1 MSTTRHLVN
10 RRRRLEARPRTEAE
24 SSASAAEELQPVP
37 KSGSGTA
44 QTDAGNGARTASGAG
59 TESGARTGAKSVR
72 KPSGP
77 GAGSSSAARASVR
90 PGRRPRTE
98 PSGAAAAAES
108 AEGKRTPRGR
118 FPTAVL
124 SRLGRAPRTL
134 PVVCAVLT
142 LVFGGFAGWAA
153 SEARELRNTASAH
166 NSALADAARTSEVKG
181 EVSSAVNA
189 LFSYDHAHPEKNER
203 AADRLLT
210 GRAVE
215 QHRALLA
222 RVRAQDRAQKLV
234 LTTTVTDSAVTELEG
249 DRARVL
255 LFADQHSART
265 AGKAGSADGSGGKS
279 EGEPKDKAKNKDK
292 SKADDG
298 NATYAGAMLAVN
310 AVRKDGAWRITA
322 IDTLD

>member
-10 RRRRLEARPRTEAE
+10 RRRRLEARPRTGAE
-24 SSASAAEELQPVP
+24 RSVPAAEEQQPVH

-59 TESGARTGAKSVR
+59 VEPGARTGAKSGR
-72 KPSGP
+72 KPSG
-77 GAGSSSAARASVR
+77 A
-90 PGRRPRTE
+90 
-98 PSGAAAAAES
+98 GAAAEV

-118 FPTAVL
+118 FPAAVL
-124 SRLGRAPRTL
+124 SRLVRTPRTL

-153 SEARELRNTASAH
+153 SEAREVRNTASAH

-189 LFSYDHAHPEKNER
+189 LFSYDHTHPEKNER

-279 EGEPKDKAKNKDK
+279 EGESKAKAKDKAKDK
-292 SKADDG
+292 AKADDG

-310 AVRKDGAWRITA
+310 AVHKDGAWRITA

>member
-1 MSTTRHLVN
+1 M
-10 RRRRLEARPRTEAE
+10 
-24 SSASAAEELQPVP
+24 
-37 KSGSGTA
+37 
-44 QTDAGNGARTASGAG
+44 
-59 TESGARTGAKSVR
+59 
-72 KPSGP
+72 
-77 GAGSSSAARASVR
+77 
-90 PGRRPRTE
+90 
-98 PSGAAAAAES
+98 
-108 AEGKRTPRGR
+108 
-118 FPTAVL
+118 
-124 SRLGRAPRTL
+124 
-134 PVVCAVLT
+134 LT
-142 LVFGGFAGWAA
+142 LAFGGFAGWAA
-153 SEARELRNTASAH
+153 TEARELRNTASAH

-181 EVSSAVNA
+181 EVTSAVNA

-265 AGKAGSADGSGGKS
+265 AGKAGKQSDSGKSGSGDGS
-279 EGEPKDKAKNKDK
+279 EGEPEDESKGTAKDKDKAEN
-292 SKADDG
+292 G